1 MQLKN
6 QTAIITGAAQG
17 IGAAIA
23 ERFVAEGAHVMLTDV
38 NQGAGEALAAK
49 LSDAGEVAFRK
60 LDVLS
65 TDEWAAVTATTIDTF
80 GTLDILVNNA
90 GVYERLDVLETTEED
105 WDRIM
110 DINAKGSFLGVRA
123 VIPIMQAGQGGAIVN
138 LSSTSGLRG
147 VVSAAYASSKGAVRL
162 FTKSVAMRYAKD
174 GIRCNSVHPGPV
186 ATDMGFRAVPEAV
199 RAQRLTQ
206 MPIGRFGKPTEIAS
220 AVLFLASREASF
232 ITGAELVVDGGMTAA

>member
-206 MPIGRFGKPTEIAS
+206 MPIGRFGEPTEIAS

>member
-6 QTAIITGAAQG
+6 KTAIITGAAQG

-23 ERFVAEGAHVMLTDV
+23 ERFVTEGARVMLTDV
-38 NQGAGEALAAK
+38 NQRAGEALAAK
-49 LSDAGEVAFRK
+49 LSDAGEVRFTQ

-65 TDEWAAVTATTIDTF
+65 TDQWAAVTTSTTSTF
-80 GTLDILVNNA
+80 GSLDILVNNA

-110 DINAKGSFLGVRA
+110 DINAKGSFLGARA
-123 VIPIMQAGQGGAIVN
+123 VIPAMQAGQGGSIVN

-206 MPIGRFGKPTEIAS
+206 MPIGRFGEPAEIAS
-220 AVLFLASREASF
+220 AVLFLASSEASF